1 MPDSNTPISSS
12 KHHWFEPVTAILMA
26 VASLATAWCS
36 YQNSCWSSISSGLED
51 KADKLERE
59 ASVLKLESHQL
70 EAVQMAAVM
79 EVVDAMLDG
88 DEKRASFHTSRFG
101 GELKTAY
108 EKWMALKPFE
118 NPQAPPHPL
127 VPALYTPRHHQEI
140 KENLTQAAQDEAQSN
155 KAGHTA
161 SIYLSNTVILASV
174 LFFAGTM
181 GKFSQKHVRWSS
193 LTFAVVLFSYA
204 LVRLLMLP
212 VA

>member
-1 MPDSNTPISSS
+1 MTTQNTPINTS
-12 KHHWFEPVTAILMA
+12 KHHWFEPATAILMA
-26 VASLATAWCS
+26 VASLTTAWCS
-36 YQNSCWSSISSGLED
+36 YQNSRWSGISSGLED

-70 EAVQMAAVM
+70 ASVQMAAVM
-79 EVVDAMLDG
+79 DVVDATLDG
-88 DEKRASFHTSRFG
+88 DEKRVLFHTSKFS

-127 VPALYTPRHHQEI
+127 VPALYTPLHQQEI
-140 KENLTQAAQDEAQSN
+140 KENLTQAAQYEEESN
-155 KAGHTA
+155 LTGHHART
-161 SIYLSNTVILASV
+161 YLSNTVILASV

-193 LTFAVVLFSYA
+193 LTFALVLFTYA
-204 LVRLLMLP
+204 IIRLVMLP